1 MIVFHRQYQKL
12 TIKNQ
17 FFTMTHALAM
27 KIMTL
32 MLKRIKLGDREKL
45 KVADSNMMPSQG
57 SKRLFYFKFIFVASS
72 RIQTLTTGESNLDRS
87 NFPLLS
93 QDRFTFLSTATIRQT
108 KKYITWAKKKLKKST
123 QKMFRKG
130 GFCEKL
136 NSNN

>member
-57 SKRLFYFKFIFVASS
+57 SKRLFYFKFIFVVSS
-72 RIQTLTTGESNLDRS
+72 RISDPDHRRVSFGEEQLSFIITRS
-87 NFPLLS
+87 LYFFINRDNAS
-93 QDRFTFLSTATIRQT
+93 HT
-108 KKYITWAKKKLKKST
+108 YITWAKNKLKKST
-123 QKMFRKG
+123 RKMFRKG
-130 GFCEKL
+130 GICEKL